1 MTQEQKRLKI
11 VLERILK
18 LNEEDPDFSVDFNN
32 FLEDDLETL
41 AAWKNPLISIHHEV
55 FSFNLNDGFKLW
67 TGCAPKN
74 G

>member
-41 AAWKNPLISIHHEV
+41 AA
-55 FSFNLNDGFKLW
+55 
-67 TGCAPKN
+67 
-74 G
+74 